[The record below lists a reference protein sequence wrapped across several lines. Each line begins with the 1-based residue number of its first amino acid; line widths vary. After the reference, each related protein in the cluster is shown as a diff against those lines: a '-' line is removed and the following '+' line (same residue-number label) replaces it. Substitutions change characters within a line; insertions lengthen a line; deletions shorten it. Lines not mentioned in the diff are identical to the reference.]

1 MVLTVKSTRRASPS
15 KKAAIEEATRE
26 DSVRINAMVPRSL
39 RDRLKMQAIQEGNSS
54 TVTAILIRAS
64 EEYLSR
70 YSK

>member
-39 RDRLKMQAIQEGNSS
+39 RDRLKMQAIQEGNGS